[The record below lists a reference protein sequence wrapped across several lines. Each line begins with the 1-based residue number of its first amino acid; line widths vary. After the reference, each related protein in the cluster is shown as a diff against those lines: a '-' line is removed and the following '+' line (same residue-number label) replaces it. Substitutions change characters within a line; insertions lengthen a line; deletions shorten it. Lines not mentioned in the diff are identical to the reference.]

1 MSEVE
6 RRAEGAEGHTLYERV
21 PSTALGVLRQAQ
33 DDKGGL
39 HAKRGCM
46 ARTLRLGIDVGGTFT
61 DVVAIDAETR
71 EVAAR
76 VKVPTTHTA
85 AEGVAA
91 GIVSGIEA
99 LFEQSGIH
107 PGEVAF
113 IAHSTTQA
121 TNALLEG
128 DVASV
133 GVLGLIDGFAPLARL
148 QMRFPD
154 LELAPRVPFEARFRF
169 VRAGDGNAAHAA
181 IESLREYGTQAIAV
195 SQAFSVDRPGA
206 EAAAV
211 ADARAQG
218 LYATAGHEVSS
229 MYGLRARTRTA
240 ALNAA
245 ILPKMVRT
253 ARMTDDAVKRATIA
267 APLMVMRSDGG
278 VMDVREMERRPILT
292 LLSGPAAGV
301 AGALLHENVTDGI
314 FIEVGGTSADCS
326 AIRAGMPQMRP
337 ARVGGHRTMLRTLD
351 VRTLAI
357 AGGSMIRANER
368 AIVDVGPRSAHIAG
382 LKYASF
388 VEPEIFEGARV
399 ERMRPTPHDTADYV
413 AIVAR
418 DGTRIALTPTCASNV
433 LGFVPESAFARGNAQ
448 SARRGFEVLAREL
461 NGDAEALAT
470 ALLEIASG
478 KVIAAIEELIA
489 DYELDRETLV
499 VVGGGGGAA
508 ALVPYA
514 ARRTGFEFRL
524 ARDAEVISPI
534 GVALALVREVVER
547 TIVEPTPEDIIRI
560 RREAQ
565 DAVVAAGASPER
577 VEVAVEIDTQRNLV
591 RATASGASELAES
604 AAHRVESL
612 DDLHAQAARL
622 LRARGEEVA
631 CVAQTAALF
640 VYERIRT
647 AGARFGRRRTVR
659 DVRVLDRTG
668 VGRLALRD
676 AFITQTMAGKALDL
690 LPRAVEEATAF
701 GDVGRALPD
710 IYVMHGARIADFSGL
725 AAAEQAVALA
735 AEELAG
741 REPDAPVVILTA
753 SRPA

>member
-1 MSEVE
+1 MS
-6 RRAEGAEGHTLYERV
+6 R
-21 PSTALGVLRQAQ
+21 
-33 DDKGGL
+33 K
-39 HAKRGCM
+39 
-46 ARTLRLGIDVGGTFT
+46 LRLGIDVGGTFT
-61 DVVAIDAETR
+61 DVVAVDAQTR
-71 EVAAR
+71 AVVAR

-91 GIVSGIEA
+91 GIIGGIEA
-99 LFEQSGIH
+99 IFAQSEISAA
-107 PGEVAF
+107 EIAF

-133 GVLGLIDGFAPLARL
+133 GVLGLLDGFGAIARV
-148 QMRFPD
+148 QMRFPR
-154 LELAPRVPFEARFRF
+154 LQLAPGVPFEARFAFARSGDD
-169 VRAGDGNAAHAA
+169 VR
-181 IESLREYGTQAIAV
+181 ESLERLAGAGSQAIAV
-195 SQAFSVDRPGA
+195 SQAFAVDRPDA
-206 EAAAV
+206 ETAGV
-211 ADARAQG
+211 AQARALG

-253 ARMTDDAVKRATIA
+253 ARMTADAVTRATIA

-351 VRTLAI
+351 VRTLGI
-357 AGGSMIRANER
+357 AGGSMIRVNDR
-368 AIVDVGPRSAHIAG
+368 NIIDVGPRSAHIAG
-382 LKYASF
+382 MKYAAF
-388 VEPEIFEGARV
+388 VEPDLFEGARV
-399 ERMRPTPHDTADYV
+399 EHVRPTAHDTPDYA

-418 DGTRIALTPTCASNV
+418 DGTRIALTPTCASNL
-433 LGFVPESAFARGNAQ
+433 LGYVPEHAFARGSAE
-448 SARRGFEVLAREL
+448 SARRGFEVLAEHL
-461 NGDAEALAT
+461 HAQPEQLARD
-470 ALLEIASG
+470 LLDVASE
-478 KVIAAIEELIA
+478 KLVAAVNDLVA
-489 DYELDRETLV
+489 DYELDRDTLV

-508 ALVPYA
+508 ALVPYLA
-514 ARRTGFEFRL
+514 QRSGIDFRL

-547 TIVEPTPEDIIRI
+547 TIVDPEPEDIVRI

-577 VEVAVEIDTQRNLV
+577 VEVAIEIDPQRNLV

-604 AAHRVESL
+604 AAHRIES
-612 DDLHAQAARL
+612 DDQLALAAAGLFQSDPAQLRRVAATDALVVFERT
-622 LRARGEEVA
+622 RNVRG
-631 CVAQTAALF
+631 
-640 VYERIRT
+640 
-647 AGARFGRRRTVR
+647 RFGRSRSVR
-659 DVRVLDRTG
+659 DLRVVDRTG

-676 AFITQTMAGKALDL
+676 AFVCQTRADAALDAL
-690 LPRAVEEATAF
+690 RIAVEEATAF

-710 IYVMHGARIADFSGL
+710 IYVLHGARIADFSGL
-725 AAAEQAVALA
+725 ASAEQAAALA
-735 AEELAG
+735 EEELTG
-741 REPDAPVVILTA
+741 RAPDGPVVIVTA